1 MPESA
6 SAITVRKQLIV
17 EASCARAF
25 EVFTS
30 EFDSWWPPSHHIG
43 KADLFAAIIEPRAGG
58 RWYEKGVDG
67 SECDWGRVLAW
78 EPPTRLVLSWHLNGQ
93 WEVDNDPA
101 HGSEI
106 EVRFTPDGDA
116 RTIIH
121 FEHRHIERSAYAEQ
135 LRAGVDSPG
144 GWTGLLA
151 SFAEKARG

>member
-1 MPESA
+1 M
-6 SAITVRKQLIV
+6 
-17 EASCARAF
+17 
-25 EVFTS
+25 
-30 EFDSWWPPSHHIG
+30 
-43 KADLFAAIIEPRAGG
+43 
-58 RWYEKGVDG
+58 
-67 SECDWGRVLAW
+67 LAW